1 MALTKIPGHLL
12 DTTGHIDF
20 ADNEQLRFGNS
31 NDVLFY
37 HNPSNNNFQITNN
50 NTAGGIVIQ
59 NNASAGGIA
68 LQPVINENAVYCA
81 PNGAVQ
87 IYHNNVAKLSTDAA
101 GVNVIGGLDV
111 GNITSTGH
119 VTLNQ
124 DNGTLY
130 LGAG

>member
-12 DTTGHIDF
+12 DKSAHIDF

-87 IYHNNVAKLSTDAA
+87 IYHNGSSKLQTFGSFS
-101 GVNVIGGLDV
+101 
-111 GNITSTGH
+111 NIIH
-119 VTLNQ
+119 
-124 DNGTLY
+124 
-130 LGAG
+130 